1 MSEIKIKLVRSR
13 IGIKPNQKKTLDA
26 LGLKRREMVKTFKDN
41 AAVRGMI
48 NKVQHL
54 IEVTVS

>member
-1 MSEIKIKLVRSR
+1 MSEIKVKLTRSR
-13 IGIKPNQKKTLDA
+13 IGIKPIQKKNLDA

-48 NKVQHL
+48 NKVKHL
-54 IEVTVS
+54 VEVTVS

>member
-1 MSEIKIKLVRSR
+1 MSEIQVKLVRSR
-13 IGIKPNQKKTLDA
+13 IGIKPKQKQTLDA

-48 NKVQHL
+48 NRVQHL
-54 IEVTVS
+54 VEVTVS